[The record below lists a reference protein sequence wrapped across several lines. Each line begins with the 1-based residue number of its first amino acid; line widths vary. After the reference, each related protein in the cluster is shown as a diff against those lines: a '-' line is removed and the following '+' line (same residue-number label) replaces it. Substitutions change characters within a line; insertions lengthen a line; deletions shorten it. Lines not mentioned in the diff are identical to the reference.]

1 MTYQY
6 LYGDSYKTFD
16 EKRKLERA
24 QIKKY
29 QDLYITPEVANKATA
44 IKESDPT
51 LSPGVISSLAYVDA
65 TAEDVQIASLEQAKI
80 NAQTHKNQ
88 ITQVPSSLATPNVQ
102 TALIGK
108 PFEIIGE
115 GMEEGWS
122 LATEG
127 FRRTIRGIFQT
138 WAAGLEELYQRK
150 VRANIMLT
158 GELEQ
163 TLQDEYNLTPEEAQ
177 KIGKAWQLAGLL
189 TPQQNRPGT
198 TLRNPDTGEELT
210 AEEIKELRKKFPGAP
225 IPTQESE
232 FNYRNSLATS
242 IGKLLV
248 KKEFG
253 IPEEFN
259 QQKQQK
265 AYKDAGPS
273 SLEVVLRKI
282 SEEAELDTDDFIQN
296 IPEAYKRLG
305 VKGVT
310 EIYDEMTGTGFISAG
325 PAEDEANRLKEANLY
340 GGRTIT
346 AGRYISDAVLGIEN
360 ERADFWVS
368 GLIDAA
374 ALIFLDPTTYVTF
387 GGAKGV
393 QAGKKLKTANK
404 TLSKLKELQKAGEV
418 DDALE
423 IARNFM
429 KEDTSQAVMDVI
441 LDYNGP
447 DKFLQLLKANKD
459 PDFALKLFE
468 AENYDDILKAV
479 EDSTFNGTNWN
490 GPSFNGTKIIPDW
503 LNNAAYKAFNNF
515 RKNPSPDEPLSAIG
529 KYLPEQ
535 EVNLENLTETLDAFV
550 NYGVLAKVEKGFLN
564 DTALK
569 LTKELQK
576 KNWYGAQKILIKD
589 FYGHLA
595 KKYAKNRETVK
606 SFDLWA
612 DNTLK
617 RFREQNVAYN
627 AGDGKTL
634 RTAKRVGF
642 GAGEEKF
649 FDVPWSY
656 QLMERTFYFT
666 PFRDVKRVV
675 NTIDQA
681 LSRKIN
687 VGVNKFGDDTAI
699 GRMLKEADLKV
710 KDIDLSLPKAYTA
723 GSDKLWSAQMAWST
737 AMLPSRVAYPM
748 RLTLEGW
755 IRGFLYGFDS
765 PVNAPFSYLDTL
777 FFQKTDLL
785 GKAFK
790 TGGWSKRQLQ
800 DGLQKAVGN
809 RRIKDVG
816 PKGQKKIQ
824 FEDFYSQFYGDEIF
838 ENSDLMKRAVESLR
852 IQYSGMWQDEIT
864 QLAADYLI
872 NNKSIKELAERFW
885 TGDKKELWKNFIRTL
900 EADIMPRNLN
910 DIQNEIKGLQ
920 NHINYLTGGNT
931 ELIES
936 FATGVY
942 KGIDMKSLNRRA
954 SENLK
959 EVTKGIEKMLK
970 EAGDLRPTDIPTPR
984 ALFESSSYKEYLK
997 KVNRD
1002 GFRLWDTMWHFSSAW
1017 EANAIRIPFYKQLY
1031 FRSIADDL
1039 IIADEKALAQYIKEI
1054 KKLPRALKKE
1064 LYELHP
1070 ELKKGDV
1077 DLKEL
1082 VAKNNLPKISKEA
1095 IDARAQVYAF
1105 NESTRI
1111 FYNLSQKGQVAD
1123 ALRFVFPFFEA
1134 FKEVAFSLT
1143 RGFKQKPGALLKASY
1158 MMQTGRR
1165 EGIIYK
1171 DPLTGDDYMAVPMP
1185 DWVANKW
1192 LGAGADKL
1200 NASITVPL
1208 SGFNLVGATLLP
1220 GVGPVMAI
1228 AIGAMSGTL
1237 KKTFGRDIYKVIV
1250 PFGTPI
1256 ESIEELGPD
1265 GIPTLLGKI
1274 YTPSYLRS
1282 LIASAEIGIS
1292 KDFESLLSENSVASR
1307 ALDSAKIVSLNE
1319 PQSLQTEEEFEE
1331 FDEKVVDL
1339 TMSRLF
1345 VEGILKAIS
1354 PSPPRILYQTE
1365 FDTKAEDVPKHLK
1378 QYTDAVLDGIDLG
1391 KVDKIDGKNYVSI
1404 GVLALFYSELEK
1416 QMVDEFGDEDGRF
1429 YAWLAFTR
1437 MTGIESITDMQ
1448 GMLKPSP
1455 EMTSAALLKE
1465 GKYDAVSGKLPRT
1478 KEEADFKENNPE
1490 VVEKYKETYLYLMD
1504 DIQVLGELESTLFF
1518 EQLMNDD
1525 IEAVD
1530 PALFVIESQEF
1541 LWNLCYTNNAKIWK
1555 GDNSDEAKIEK
1566 NKIRNWCDESFPL
1579 GTGDTELNLR
1589 KLLDR
1594 NIKDP
1599 TTYGSTWNTKLN
1611 ELEEMARDQSLKD
1624 FPVHKALVNW
1634 FINRDL
1640 ALMNLANDSDTYSF
1654 PKDIKEL
1661 EDNLRKGKSDLAQ
1674 EQRENLRETANILL
1688 SQYPEFFTV
1697 YDEVLRYE
1705 IQYNKTY
1712 DSFGEDEDE

>member
-1 MTYQY
+1 
-6 LYGDSYKTFD
+6 
-16 EKRKLERA
+16 
-24 QIKKY
+24 
-29 QDLYITPEVANKATA
+29 
-44 IKESDPT
+44 
-51 LSPGVISSLAYVDA
+51 
-65 TAEDVQIASLEQAKI
+65 
-80 NAQTHKNQ
+80 
-88 ITQVPSSLATPNVQ
+88 
-102 TALIGK
+102 
-108 PFEIIGE
+108 
-115 GMEEGWS
+115 
-122 LATEG
+122 
-127 FRRTIRGIFQT
+127 
-138 WAAGLEELYQRK
+138 
-150 VRANIMLT
+150 
-158 GELEQ
+158 
-163 TLQDEYNLTPEEAQ
+163 
-177 KIGKAWQLAGLL
+177 
-189 TPQQNRPGT
+189 
-198 TLRNPDTGEELT
+198 
-210 AEEIKELRKKFPGAP
+210 
-225 IPTQESE
+225 
-232 FNYRNSLATS
+232 
-242 IGKLLV
+242 
-248 KKEFG
+248 
-253 IPEEFN
+253 
-259 QQKQQK
+259 
-265 AYKDAGPS
+265 
-273 SLEVVLRKI
+273 
-282 SEEAELDTDDFIQN
+282 
-296 IPEAYKRLG
+296 
-305 VKGVT
+305 
-310 EIYDEMTGTGFISAG
+310 
-325 PAEDEANRLKEANLY
+325 
-340 GGRTIT
+340 
-346 AGRYISDAVLGIEN
+346 
-360 ERADFWVS
+360 
-368 GLIDAA
+368 
-374 ALIFLDPTTYVTF
+374 
-387 GGAKGV
+387 
-393 QAGKKLKTANK
+393 
-404 TLSKLKELQKAGEV
+404 
-418 DDALE
+418 
-423 IARNFM
+423 
-429 KEDTSQAVMDVI
+429 
-441 LDYNGP
+441 
-447 DKFLQLLKANKD
+447 
-459 PDFALKLFE
+459 
-468 AENYDDILKAV
+468 
-479 EDSTFNGTNWN
+479 
-490 GPSFNGTKIIPDW
+490 
-503 LNNAAYKAFNNF
+503 
-515 RKNPSPDEPLSAIG
+515 
-529 KYLPEQ
+529 
-535 EVNLENLTETLDAFV
+535 
-550 NYGVLAKVEKGFLN
+550 
-564 DTALK
+564 
-569 LTKELQK
+569 
-576 KNWYGAQKILIKD
+576 
-589 FYGHLA
+589 
-595 KKYAKNRETVK
+595 
-606 SFDLWA
+606 
-612 DNTLK
+612 
-617 RFREQNVAYN
+617 
-627 AGDGKTL
+627 
-634 RTAKRVGF
+634 
-642 GAGEEKF
+642 
-649 FDVPWSY
+649 
-656 QLMERTFYFT
+656 
-666 PFRDVKRVV
+666 
-675 NTIDQA
+675 
-681 LSRKIN
+681 
-687 VGVNKFGDDTAI
+687 
-699 GRMLKEADLKV
+699 
-710 KDIDLSLPKAYTA
+710 
-723 GSDKLWSAQMAWST
+723 
-737 AMLPSRVAYPM
+737 
-748 RLTLEGW
+748 
-755 IRGFLYGFDS
+755 
-765 PVNAPFSYLDTL
+765 
-777 FFQKTDLL
+777 
-785 GKAFK
+785 
-790 TGGWSKRQLQ
+790 
-800 DGLQKAVGN
+800 
-809 RRIKDVG
+809 
-816 PKGQKKIQ
+816 
-824 FEDFYSQFYGDEIF
+824 
-838 ENSDLMKRAVESLR
+838 
-852 IQYSGMWQDEIT
+852 
-864 QLAADYLI
+864 
-872 NNKSIKELAERFW
+872 
-885 TGDKKELWKNFIRTL
+885 
-900 EADIMPRNLN
+900 
-910 DIQNEIKGLQ
+910 
-920 NHINYLTGGNT
+920 
-931 ELIES
+931 
-936 FATGVY
+936 
-942 KGIDMKSLNRRA
+942 
-954 SENLK
+954 
-959 EVTKGIEKMLK
+959 
-970 EAGDLRPTDIPTPR
+970 
-984 ALFESSSYKEYLK
+984 
-997 KVNRD
+997 
-1002 GFRLWDTMWHFSSAW
+1002 
-1017 EANAIRIPFYKQLY
+1017 
-1031 FRSIADDL
+1031 
-1039 IIADEKALAQYIKEI
+1039 
-1054 KKLPRALKKE
+1054 
-1064 LYELHP
+1064 
-1070 ELKKGDV
+1070 
-1077 DLKEL
+1077 
-1082 VAKNNLPKISKEA
+1082 
-1095 IDARAQVYAF
+1095 VYAF

-1158 MMQTGRR
+1158 MMQTGRK

-1555 GDNSDEAKIEK
+1555 GDNSDEAKIER

-1624 FPVHKALVNW
+1624 FPVHKALVGW

-1661 EDNLRKGKSDLAQ
+1661 EDNLRKGTSDLAQ

-1712 DSFGEDEDE
+1712 DSFGEDED

>member
-1 MTYQY
+1 MIYQY

-29 QDLYITPEVANKATA
+29 QDLYITPEVANNATA
-44 IKESDPT
+44 IKESNPT
-51 LSPGVISSLAYVDA
+51 LSSGVISSLAYVNA
-65 TAEDVQIASLEQAKI
+65 TPGNIQLASLEQAKI
-80 NAQTHKNQ
+80 NAQTHKNH
-88 ITQVPSSLATPNVQ
+88 ITQVPPSFVST
-102 TALIGK
+102 
-108 PFEIIGE
+108 IGE
-115 GMEEGWS
+115 YLKESNEEYIES
-122 LATEG
+122 TPKLDPLRQRTK
-127 FRRTIRGIFQT
+127 RTIRGIFQT
-138 WAAGLEELYQRK
+138 WTAGLEALYQRSA
-150 VRANIMLT
+150 RANIMVA

-163 TLQDEYNLTPEEAQ
+163 TLQDDYNLTPEEAQ
-177 KIGKAWQLAGLL
+177 DIGKIWTWAGML
-189 TPQQNRPGT
+189 
-198 TLRNPDTGEELT
+198 
-210 AEEIKELRKKFPGAP
+210 P
-225 IPTQESE
+225 ITSS
-232 FNYRNSLATS
+232 NVKYRNALTNSL
-242 IGKLLV
+242 GKLIV

-273 SLEVVLRKI
+273 SLEVVLKKI

-374 ALIFLDPTTYVTF
+374 ALIFLDPATYVTF

-393 QAGKKLKTANK
+393 QGGKKLKTANK
-404 TLSKLKELQKAGEV
+404 TLNKLKELQKAGEL
-418 DDALE
+418 DDAAE
-423 IARNFM
+423 VARNFM
-429 KEDTSQAVMDVI
+429 KEDTSQAVADII
-441 LDYNGP
+441 LDYKGP

-503 LNNAAYKAFNNF
+503 LNNSAYKAFNNI
-515 RKNPSPDEPLSAIG
+515 RKNPSPDNPLSAIG
-529 KYLPEQ
+529 KYLPEK

-550 NYGVLAKVEKGFLN
+550 NYGVIAKVEKGFLN

-576 KNWYGAQKILIKD
+576 KNWYGAQKILVKD
-589 FYGHLA
+589 FYGHLT
-595 KKYAKNRETVK
+595 KKYAKNKETVK
-606 SFDLWA
+606 SFELWGDEA
-612 DNTLK
+612 LK
-617 RFREQNVAYN
+617 RFRQQNVAYN
-627 AGDGKTL
+627 VGDGKTV
-634 RTAKRVGF
+634 RAAKRIGF
-642 GAGEEKF
+642 GAGKEKF

-656 QLMERTFYFT
+656 QLMERTFTFT
-666 PFRDVKRVV
+666 DFRDVKRVV

-687 VGVNKFGDDTAI
+687 KGVNKFGDDTPI
-699 GRMLKEADLKV
+699 GNLLKEADLKV
-710 KDIDLSLPKAYTA
+710 KDIDLSLPKTYTA
-723 GSDKLWSAQMAWST
+723 GSDLLWKGQMGWST
-737 AMLPSRVAYPM
+737 MMLPFRVAYPM

-755 IRGFLYGFDS
+755 LRGFLYGFDS
-765 PVNAPFSYLDTL
+765 PVNAPWSYINTL

-785 GKAFK
+785 GKSFK

-816 PKGQKKIQ
+816 PKGQRNIQ
-824 FEDFYSQFYGDEIF
+824 LEEYSSYFYGDEIF
-838 ENSDLMKRAVESLR
+838 ENSDLMNRAVESLR
-852 IQYSGMWQDEIT
+852 VQYSLMWQNDIT

-885 TGDKKELWKNFIRTL
+885 TGDKKELWKNFTNTL
-900 EADIMPRNLN
+900 EATIMPKNLN
-910 DIQNEIKGLQ
+910 DIQKEIKGLQ
-920 NHINYLTGGNT
+920 NHITSIAGGNR

-942 KGIDMKSLNRRA
+942 KGINMRNLNRRT
-954 SENLK
+954 SGNLK

-984 ALFESSSYKEYLK
+984 ALLESSSYEKYLK
-997 KVNRD
+997 EFNRK
-1002 GFRLWDTMWHFSSAW
+1002 GFRLWSDAIWHFSSAW

-1039 IIADEKALAQYIKEI
+1039 LIADEKALAQYIKQI

-1077 DLKEL
+1077 ALKEL

-1143 RGFKQKPGALLKASY
+1143 KGFKQKPGALLKASY

-1165 EGIIYK
+1165 DGIIYK

-1220 GVGPVMAI
+1220 GVGPVMGI
-1228 AIGAMSGTL
+1228 AIGVMSGTL
-1237 KKTFGRDIYKVIV
+1237 KKTFGRDIYKIIV
-1250 PFGTPI
+1250 PYGTPI
-1256 ESIEELGPD
+1256 ESIEDVGPD
-1265 GIPTLLGKI
+1265 GIPTLFGKI
-1274 YTPSYLRS
+1274 YTPAYMRKLFSSGQIKL
-1282 LIASAEIGIS
+1282 S
-1292 KDFESLLSENSVASR
+1292 KDFQSLLSEDAVASR
-1307 ALDSAKIVSLNE
+1307 ALDSAKIISLNE
-1319 PQSLQTEEEFEE
+1319 PQSLQTEEEFAE
-1331 FDEKVVDL
+1331 FDEKVVEL
-1339 TMSRLF
+1339 TKTRLF
-1345 VEGILKAIS
+1345 AEGILQGIS

-1365 FDTKAEDVPKHLK
+1365 FDIEAEDVPKYLK

-1437 MTGIESITDMQ
+1437 MTGIESITDMK
-1448 GMLKPSP
+1448 GMLQPSP

-1465 GKYDAVSGKLPRT
+1465 GKYDAISGKLPRT
-1478 KEEADFKENNPE
+1478 KQEADFKENNPE

-1541 LWNLCYTNNAKIWK
+1541 LWNLCYTNNAKVWK
-1555 GDNSDEAKIEK
+1555 GDNSNEAKIER

-1611 ELEEMARDQSLKD
+1611 ELEKMAKDQSLKD
-1624 FPVHKALVNW
+1624 FPVHKALRGW
-1634 FINRDL
+1634 FINRDIQLEKL
-1640 ALMNLANDSDTYSF
+1640 ASKSKTYSF
-1654 PKDIKEL
+1654 PKDTKEL
-1661 EDNLRKGKSDLAQ
+1661 EDTLRSGTSDEAQ
-1674 EQRENLRETANILL
+1674 MARENLRETANILL
-1688 SQYPEFFTV
+1688 SRYPEFFTV

-1705 IQYNKTY
+1705 IQYNKNY
-1712 DSFGEDEDE
+1712 EGFEEDEDE

>member
-1 MTYQY
+1 MIYQY

-29 QDLYITPEVANKATA
+29 QDLYITPEVANNATA
-44 IKESDPT
+44 IKESNPT
-51 LSPGVISSLAYVDA
+51 LSSGVISSLAYVNA
-65 TAEDVQIASLEQAKI
+65 TPGNIQLASLEQAKI
-80 NAQTHKNQ
+80 NAQTHKNH
-88 ITQVPSSLATPNVQ
+88 ITQVPPSFVST
-102 TALIGK
+102 
-108 PFEIIGE
+108 IGE
-115 GMEEGWS
+115 YLKESNEEYIES
-122 LATEG
+122 TPKLDPLRQRTK
-127 FRRTIRGIFQT
+127 RTIRGIFQT
-138 WAAGLEELYQRK
+138 WTAGLEALYQRSA
-150 VRANIMLT
+150 RANIMVA

-163 TLQDEYNLTPEEAQ
+163 TLQDDYNLTPEEAQ
-177 KIGKAWQLAGLL
+177 DIGKIWTWAGML
-189 TPQQNRPGT
+189 
-198 TLRNPDTGEELT
+198 
-210 AEEIKELRKKFPGAP
+210 P
-225 IPTQESE
+225 ITSS
-232 FNYRNSLATS
+232 NVKYRNALTNSL
-242 IGKLLV
+242 GKLIV

-273 SLEVVLRKI
+273 SLEVVLKKI

-374 ALIFLDPTTYVTF
+374 ALIFLDPATYVTF

-393 QAGKKLKTANK
+393 QGGKKLKTANK
-404 TLSKLKELQKAGEV
+404 TLNKLKELQKAGEL
-418 DDALE
+418 DDAAE
-423 IARNFM
+423 VARNFM
-429 KEDTSQAVMDVI
+429 KEDTSQAVADII
-441 LDYNGP
+441 LDYKGP

-503 LNNAAYKAFNNF
+503 LNNSAYKAFNNI
-515 RKNPSPDEPLSAIG
+515 RKNPSPDNPLSAIG
-529 KYLPEQ
+529 KYLPEK

-550 NYGVLAKVEKGFLN
+550 NYGVIAKVEKGFLN

-576 KNWYGAQKILIKD
+576 KNWYGAQKILVKD
-589 FYGHLA
+589 FYGHLT
-595 KKYAKNRETVK
+595 KKYAKNKETVK
-606 SFDLWA
+606 SFELWGDEA
-612 DNTLK
+612 LK
-617 RFREQNVAYN
+617 RFRQQNVAYN
-627 AGDGKTL
+627 VGDGKTV
-634 RTAKRVGF
+634 RAAKRIGF
-642 GAGEEKF
+642 GAGKEKF

-656 QLMERTFYFT
+656 QLMERTFTFT
-666 PFRDVKRVV
+666 DFRDVKRVV

-687 VGVNKFGDDTAI
+687 KGVNKFGDDTPI
-699 GRMLKEADLKV
+699 GNLLKEADLKV
-710 KDIDLSLPKAYTA
+710 KDIDLSLPKTYTA
-723 GSDKLWSAQMAWST
+723 GSDLLWKGQMGWST
-737 AMLPSRVAYPM
+737 MMLPFRVAYPM

-755 IRGFLYGFDS
+755 LRGFLYGFDS
-765 PVNAPFSYLDTL
+765 PVNAPWSYINTL

-785 GKAFK
+785 GKSFK

-816 PKGQKKIQ
+816 PKGQRNIQ
-824 FEDFYSQFYGDEIF
+824 LEEYSSYFYGDEIF
-838 ENSDLMKRAVESLR
+838 ENSDLMNRAVESLR
-852 IQYSGMWQDEIT
+852 VQYSLMWQNDIT

-885 TGDKKELWKNFIRTL
+885 TGDKKELWKNFTNTL
-900 EADIMPRNLN
+900 EATIMPKNLN
-910 DIQNEIKGLQ
+910 DIQKEIKGLQ
-920 NHINYLTGGNT
+920 NHITSIAGGNR

-942 KGIDMKSLNRRA
+942 KGINMRNLNRRT
-954 SENLK
+954 SGNLK

-984 ALFESSSYKEYLK
+984 ALLESSSYEKYLK
-997 KVNRD
+997 EFNRK
-1002 GFRLWDTMWHFSSAW
+1002 GFRLWSDAIWHFSSAW

-1039 IIADEKALAQYIKEI
+1039 LIADEKALAQYIKQI

-1077 DLKEL
+1077 ALKEL

-1143 RGFKQKPGALLKASY
+1143 KGFKQKPGALLKASY

-1165 EGIIYK
+1165 DGIIYK

-1220 GVGPVMAI
+1220 GVGPVMGI
-1228 AIGAMSGTL
+1228 AIGVMSGTL
-1237 KKTFGRDIYKVIV
+1237 KKTFGRDIYKIIV
-1250 PFGTPI
+1250 PYGTPI
-1256 ESIEELGPD
+1256 ESIEDVGPD
-1265 GIPTLLGKI
+1265 GIPTLFGKI
-1274 YTPSYLRS
+1274 YTPAYMRKLFSSGQIKL
-1282 LIASAEIGIS
+1282 S
-1292 KDFESLLSENSVASR
+1292 KDFQSLLSEDAVASR
-1307 ALDSAKIVSLNE
+1307 ALDSAKIISLNE
-1319 PQSLQTEEEFEE
+1319 PQSLQTEEEFAE
-1331 FDEKVVDL
+1331 FDEKVVEL
-1339 TMSRLF
+1339 TKTRLF
-1345 VEGILKAIS
+1345 AEGILQGIS

-1365 FDTKAEDVPKHLK
+1365 FDIEAEDVPKYLK

-1437 MTGIESITDMQ
+1437 MTGIESITDMK
-1448 GMLKPSP
+1448 GMLQPSP

-1465 GKYDAVSGKLPRT
+1465 GKYDAISGKLPRT
-1478 KEEADFKENNPE
+1478 KQEADFKENNPE

-1541 LWNLCYTNNAKIWK
+1541 LWNLCYTNNAKVWK
-1555 GDNSDEAKIEK
+1555 GDNSNEAKIER

-1611 ELEEMARDQSLKD
+1611 ELEKMAKDQSLKD
-1624 FPVHKALVNW
+1624 FPVHKALRGW
-1634 FINRDL
+1634 FINRDIELEKL
-1640 ALMNLANDSDTYSF
+1640 ASKSKTYSF
-1654 PKDIKEL
+1654 PKDTKEL
-1661 EDNLRKGKSDLAQ
+1661 EDTLRSGTSDEAQ
-1674 EQRENLRETANILL
+1674 MARENLRETANILL
-1688 SQYPEFFTV
+1688 SRYPEFFTV

-1705 IQYNKTY
+1705 IQYNKNY
-1712 DSFGEDEDE
+1712 EGFEEDEDE